1 MWLRRLSRTR
11 WLPRCDLCRRNCCR
25 WHPTKTRIS
34 SGRPFPL
41 KRKIRLKEELCLW
54 SIKLKIRWV
63 LQSNR
68 NTKIIFLMS
77 LGLVRT
83 TTIKLKIKRR
93 IKTIIL
99 HQELKQ
105 RKINLGEMKN
115 RPINLGHGGMTRV
128 NLSAT
133 QMNTCQRD
141 LSQSKV
147 KLRWLITKTIVNI

>member
-1 MWLRRLSRTR
+1 MCSRRLSRTSR
-11 WLPRCDLCRRNCCR
+11 LPRCGWYRRNCCK
-25 WHPTKTRIS
+25 WSQTKTRTS
-34 SGRPFPL
+34 SGRPFPP
-41 KRKIRLKEELCLW
+41 KRRIRRKAGLCLW
-54 SIKLKIRWV
+54 NISLQIRW
-63 LQSNR
+63 SNR
-68 NTKIIFLMS
+68 TTKIIFLVS

-147 KLRWLITKTIVNI
+147 KLRWLISKTIVNI